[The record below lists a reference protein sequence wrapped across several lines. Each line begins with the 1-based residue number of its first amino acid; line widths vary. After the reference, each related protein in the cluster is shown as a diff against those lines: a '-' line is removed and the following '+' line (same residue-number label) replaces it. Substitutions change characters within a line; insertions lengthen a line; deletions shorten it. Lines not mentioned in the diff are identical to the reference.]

1 MLRKA
6 IAVVALSIFGAP
18 TLGQACEGATRLTLY
33 SPATLEGV
41 LKHGQGTHEAQ
52 GAFSYV
58 YLALDKPVCVDAPV
72 AGASDDDPQDNLE
85 APVDRVQIAGEAAN
99 GELPIGEH
107 VSVSGTLFAAHTMWH
122 VEDVLVDAGEVSP
135 R

>member
-1 MLRKA
+1 MRTT
-6 IAVVALSIFGAP
+6 IAAVALSILGAP
-18 TLGQACEGATRLTLY
+18 ALGHACEGDARLTLDK
-33 SPATLEGV
+33 PATLEGV
-41 LKHGQGTHEAQ
+41 LKNGQGTHEAQ

-72 AGASDDDPQDNLE
+72 AGAADEDPQENVE
-85 APVDRVQIAGEAAN
+85 APVDRVQLAGEAVGA
-99 GELPIGEH
+99 ELPIGKH

-122 VEDVLVDAGEVSP
+122 VEDVLIDASEVSP